1 MNSYKQQYMTEF
13 AYILGT
19 MQKENKNIIDKFPS
33 RITENQ
39 DGITVF
45 NDFIEFM
52 VERFLATTERDYESY
67 IKNNIEELKKEF
79 CEKEEKLENLYNRAS
94 NTNYKNNES
103 NVVIV
108 EHAIIVGL
116 RDDILKYLEDE
127 NKYLVEISNDQNE
140 CNETI
145 IRNNELVIEE
155 IKNDI
160 KENRI
165 IGIRWDN
172 EYAVYNLME
181 VGEMIGRLEDI
192 LEEQEE
198 EHEEEHEEESI

>member
-1 MNSYKQQYMTEF
+1 MNRYKQQYMTEF

-19 MQKENKNIIDKFPS
+19 MQKDNENIIDKFPS

-39 DGITVF
+39 DGITIF
-45 NDFIEFM
+45 NDFIEFI
-52 VERFLATTERDYESY
+52 VERFLATTERDYESF
-67 IKNNIEELKKEF
+67 IRNNIEDLKKEF
-79 CEKEEKLENLYNRAS
+79 GEKEEKIENLYNRAS

-127 NKYLVEISNDQNE
+127 NKYLEEISDNKNE

-172 EYAVYNLME
+172 EYVVYNLME
-181 VGEMIGRLEDI
+181 VGEMIGRLEEI

-198 EHEEEHEEESI
+198 EHEEESL

>member
-1 MNSYKQQYMTEF
+1 MNSYKQQYMAEF

-19 MQKENKNIIDKFPS
+19 MQKDNENIIDKFPS

-39 DGITVF
+39 DGITIF
-45 NDFIEFM
+45 NDFIEFI
-52 VERFLATTERDYESY
+52 VERFLATTERDYESF
-67 IKNNIEELKKEF
+67 IKNNIEDLKKEF
-79 CEKEEKLENLYNRAS
+79 GEKEEKLENLYNRAS

-116 RDDILKYLEDE
+116 RDDIFKYLEDE
-127 NKYLVEISNDQNE
+127 NKYLEEISDNKNE

-145 IRNNELVIEE
+145 IKNNELVIEE

-181 VGEMIGRLEDI
+181 VGEMIGRLEEI

-198 EHEEEHEEESI
+198 EHEEESL

>member
-19 MQKENKNIIDKFPS
+19 MQKDNENIIDKFPS
-33 RITENQ
+33 KITENQ
-39 DGITVF
+39 DGISIF
-45 NDFIEFM
+45 NDFIEFI

-67 IKNNIEELKKEF
+67 IKSNIEELKKEF

-94 NTNYKNNES
+94 NTNYRNDEFD
-103 NVVIV
+103 VVIV

-116 RDDILKYLEDE
+116 RDEILKYLEDE
-127 NKYLVEISNDQNE
+127 NKYLKEISDNKNE

-165 IGIRWDN
+165 IGIRWDK
-172 EYAVYNLME
+172 EYAIYNMME
-181 VGEMIGRLEDI
+181 VGEMIVRLEEI

-198 EHEEEHEEESI
+198 EHEEETI

>member
-19 MQKENKNIIDKFPS
+19 MQKDNENIIDKFPS
-33 RITENQ
+33 KITENQ
-39 DGITVF
+39 DGITIF
-45 NDFIEFM
+45 NDFIEFI

-67 IKNNIEELKKEF
+67 IKSNIEELKKEF
-79 CEKEEKLENLYNRAS
+79 CEKEEKLENLYNRAF
-94 NTNYKNNES
+94 NTNYKNAES

-116 RDDILKYLEDE
+116 RDEILRYLENE
-127 NKYLVEISNDQNE
+127 NKYLKEISDNKNE

-181 VGEMIGRLEDI
+181 VGEMIGRLEEI

-198 EHEEEHEEESI
+198 EHEEETL

>member
-1 MNSYKQQYMTEF
+1 MNRYKQQYMTEF
-13 AYILGT
+13 AFILGT
-19 MQKENKNIIDKFPS
+19 MQKENEKIIDKFPS

-39 DGITVF
+39 DGITIF

-52 VERFLATTERDYESY
+52 VERFLATTERDYESF
-67 IKNNIEELKKEF
+67 IKNNIEDLKKEF
-79 CEKEEKLENLYNRAS
+79 GEKEEKLENLYNRAS

-127 NKYLVEISNDQNE
+127 NKYLNEISDDRNE

-160 KENRI
+160 KEIRI
-165 IGIRWDN
+165 IGIRWDK
-172 EYAVYNLME
+172 EFAVYNLME
-181 VGEMIGRLEDI
+181 VGEMIGRLEEI

-198 EHEEEHEEESI
+198 EHEEESL

>member
-13 AYILGT
+13 AFILGT
-19 MQKENKNIIDKFPS
+19 MQKDNENIIDKFPP
-33 RITENQ
+33 RIKENQ
-39 DGITVF
+39 DGITIF
-45 NDFIEFM
+45 NNFVEFM
-52 VERFLATTERDYESY
+52 VERFFATTERDYESF
-67 IKNNIEELKKEF
+67 IRNNIEDLKKEF

-127 NKYLVEISNDQNE
+127 NKYLNEISDDKNE

-172 EYAVYNLME
+172 EFAVYNLME
-181 VGEMIGRLEDI
+181 VGEMIGRLEEI

-198 EHEEEHEEESI
+198 EHEEESL

>member
-19 MQKENKNIIDKFPS
+19 MQKDNENIIDKFPS
-33 RITENQ
+33 KITENQ
-39 DGITVF
+39 DGITIF
-45 NDFIEFM
+45 NDFIEFI

-67 IKNNIEELKKEF
+67 IKSNIEELKKEF
-79 CEKEEKLENLYNRAS
+79 CEKEEKLENLYNRAF
-94 NTNYKNNES
+94 NTNYKNAES

-116 RDDILKYLEDE
+116 RDEILRYLEDE
-127 NKYLVEISNDQNE
+127 NKYLKEISDNKNE

-181 VGEMIGRLEDI
+181 VGEMIGRLEEM

-198 EHEEEHEEESI
+198 EHEEETL